1 MTNEH
6 AAPIRP
12 EIEEL
17 NTSQIA
23 EVFYAGKDH
32 PRLLPFWFGEGD
44 TATPDFVKQAAIAAI
59 NGDKTYYVDDRG
71 IAPLREA
78 VARYVS
84 TLTGRPM
91 VMERVQITASG
102 MSAVMM
108 TMQAIAGP
116 GDYVAYVS
124 PVWPNIVET
133 VRIVGATPVPVTL
146 DATPDG
152 GWRLDLQKLMAT
164 CNAKTRGI
172 FIASPGNPTGWMLTA
187 EDTRALLEFCRKRRI
202 WLIIDA
208 VYDRLTYDTPRAPS
222 PLDIAEPEDPVIV
235 LNSFS
240 KAWAMTGWRLGWV
253 IAPAWFHLHLRKL
266 NQYNTSGAA
275 TFVQWAGIAALEQ
288 GETFIAEMRGRLHR
302 ARDLVIQGLSR
313 FPRVHVAAPPGAF
326 YAFFRVDGL
335 TDSLGFAKQLVAK
348 TGVGLSPGSAFGA
361 EGEGYMRFCY
371 ASSEQRLSEALTR
384 MEPMLK

>member
-1 MTNEH
+1 MH
-6 AAPIRP
+6 IRP
-12 EIEEL
+12 DIETL
-17 NTSQIA
+17 PTSQIA

-59 NGDKTYYVDDRG
+59 NADKTYYVDDRG
-71 IAPLREA
+71 IPPLREA
-78 VARYVS
+78 VARYV
-84 TLTGRPM
+84 TALTGRPM
-91 VMERVQITASG
+91 IMERVQITASG

-116 GDYVAYVS
+116 GDNVAYVS

-187 EDTRALLEFCRKRRI
+187 DDTRALLEFCRKRRI

-208 VYDRLTYDTPRAPS
+208 VYERLTYDTNRAPS

-288 GETFIAEMRGRLHR
+288 GENFIAEMRGRLHR

-335 TDSLGFAKQLVAK
+335 TDSLGFAKQLVAE

-384 MEPMLK
+384 MAPMLK

>member
-1 MTNEH
+1 MH
-6 AAPIRP
+6 LRP

-17 NTSQIA
+17 PTSQIA

-44 TATPDFVKQAAIAAI
+44 TPTPDFVKQAAIAAI
-59 NGDKTYYVDDRG
+59 NADKTYYIDDRG
-71 IAPLREA
+71 LPPLREA
-78 VARYVS
+78 VARYVGG
-84 TLTGRPM
+84 LTGRA
-91 VMERVQITASG
+91 VAVDRVQITASG

-116 GDYVAYVS
+116 GDNVAYVS
-124 PVWPNIVET
+124 PVWPNIVES
-133 VRIVGATPVPVTL
+133 VRIGGATPVPVVL
-146 DATPDG
+146 DATPAG

-164 CNAKTRGI
+164 CNEKTRGI

-187 EDTRALLEFCRKRRI
+187 DEMRALLEFCRKRRI
-202 WLIIDA
+202 WLVVDA
-208 VYDRLTYDTPRAPS
+208 VYERLTYDTPRAPS
-222 PLDIAEPEDPVIV
+222 PLDIAEPEDPVIA

-240 KAWAMTGWRLGWV
+240 KSWAMTGWRLGWIV
-253 IAPAWFHLHLRKL
+253 APAWFQLHMRKL

-275 TFVQWAGIAALEQ
+275 SFVQWAGIAALEQ
-288 GETFIAEMRGRLHR
+288 GEPFIAELRGRLHR

-335 TDSLGFAKQLVAK
+335 TDSLGFAKALVAK

-371 ASSEQRLSEALTR
+371 ASSEARLSEALAR

>member
-1 MTNEH
+1 MH
-6 AAPIRP
+6 LRP

-17 NTSQIA
+17 PTSQIA

-44 TATPDFVKQAAIAAI
+44 TPTPDFVKQAAIAAI
-59 NGDKTYYVDDRG
+59 SADKTYYVDDRG

-84 TLTGRPM
+84 NLTGRPM
-91 VMERVQITASG
+91 IFDRVQITASG

-116 GDYVAYVS
+116 GDKIAYVS

-146 DATPDG
+146 DPTPDG
-152 GWRLDLQKLMAT
+152 GWRLDLQKLMAR
-164 CNAKTRGI
+164 CDAKTRGI
-172 FIASPGNPTGWMLTA
+172 FIASPGNPTGWMLTVD
-187 EDTRALLEFCRKRRI
+187 DTRALLEFCRQRGM
-202 WLIIDA
+202 WLIVDA
-208 VYDRLTYDTPRAPS
+208 VYERLTYGTARAPS
-222 PLDIAEPEDPVIV
+222 PLDIAAPEDPVIV

-240 KAWAMTGWRLGWV
+240 KAWAMTGWRLGWI
-253 IAPAWFHLHLRKL
+253 IAPAWFQLHMRKL

-275 TFVQWAGIAALEQ
+275 SFVQWAGIAALEQ
-288 GETFIAEMRGRLHR
+288 GEPFIAELRGRLHR

-335 TDSLGFAKQLVAK
+335 TDSLRFAKDLVAK
-348 TGVGLSPGSAFGA
+348 TGVGLSPGSAFGV

-371 ASSEQRLSEALTR
+371 ASSEQRLSEALAR